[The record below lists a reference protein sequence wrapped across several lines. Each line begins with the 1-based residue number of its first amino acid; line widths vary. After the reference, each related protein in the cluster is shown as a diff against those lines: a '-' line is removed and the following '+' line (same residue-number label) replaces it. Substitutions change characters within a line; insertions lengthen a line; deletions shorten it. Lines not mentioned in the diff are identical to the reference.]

1 MVSLIIPTD
10 AKAIAGPAQGH
21 WTYADWE
28 RLPDDGDRYE
38 VIDGVLY
45 MTTAPSTFH
54 EWITIAFMRYVGIP
68 AIEQGLAYVM
78 TAPVGVLMPGCDPV
92 QPDVVVVL
100 KEHASLFKDR
110 RIRGVPD
117 LIVEILSPSN
127 ADYDLRIKLAAYA
140 RAGLPEFAI
149 IDPVERTLSLRRLAE
164 PGRYAP
170 AVIAGGADV
179 VVFDCLPSISLAV
192 ADLFAGAPD
201 ETN

>member
-1 MVSLIIPTD
+1 
-10 AKAIAGPAQGH
+10 
-21 WTYADWE
+21 
-28 RLPDDGDRYE
+28 
-38 VIDGVLY
+38 

-54 EWITIAFMRYVGIP
+54 EWITVAFLRFVGIP

-92 QPDVVVVL
+92 QPDVVVVR
-100 KEHASLFKDR
+100 KERASLFQDR

-127 ADYDLRIKLAAYA
+127 AAYDLDIKLAAYA
-140 RAGLPEFAI
+140 RAGLPELAI

-164 PGRYAP
+164 PGPIR
-170 AVIAGGADV
+170 
-179 VVFDCLPSISLAV
+179 LAV

>member
-28 RLPDDGDRYE
+28 GLPDDGNRYE

-54 EWITIAFMRYVGIP
+54 QWITVAFMRYVGIP

-78 TAPVGVLMPGCDPV
+78 TAPIGVLMPGCDPV
-92 QPDVVVVL
+92 QPDIVVVR
-100 KEHASLFKDR
+100 KERAGIFRDR

-117 LIVEILSPSN
+117 LIVEILSPSH
-127 ADYDLRIKLAAYA
+127 AAYDVDIKLAAYA
-140 RAGLPEFAI
+140 RAGLQEYAI
-149 IDPVERTLSLRRLAE
+149 VDPAERTLTLHRLAE

-170 AVIAGGADV
+170 ATIFGGADI
-179 VVFDCLPSISLAV
+179 VVFDCLPSIRLAV
-192 ADLFAGAPD
+192 AALFAGAPD